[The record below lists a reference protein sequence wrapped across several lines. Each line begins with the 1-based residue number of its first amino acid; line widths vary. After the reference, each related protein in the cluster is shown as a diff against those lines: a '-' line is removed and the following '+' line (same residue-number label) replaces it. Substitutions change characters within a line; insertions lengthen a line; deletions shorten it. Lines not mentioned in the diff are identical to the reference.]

1 MLAIVFLA
9 LSLLIAPASAEGA
22 SNKFNACFFN
32 KQKIQCNF
40 KTIKQKSTKKILAY
54 KIAWSDGRSN
64 TYRIVP
70 GGQSNIVFTGFPSQD
85 QTGSLYVQDK
95 PRLID
100 EQGGLWLMAC
110 FWEEGPSN
118 EEGTSN
124 WKALYNPENDNLILF
139 NQISSDCEAFEG
151 GFGPT
156 IESSKK
162 AK

>member
-32 KQKIQCNF
+32 KQKIQCSF
-40 KTIKQKSTKKILAY
+40 KAIKQKSTKKILAY

-110 FWEEGPSN
+110 LWGGSYRN
-118 EEGTSN
+118 N
-124 WKALYNPENDNLILF
+124 WKALYNPENDNIILYYF
-139 NQISSDCEAFEG
+139 LSSNIDCEAFEG

-156 IESSKK
+156 IESSQK

>member
-9 LSLLIAPASAEGA
+9 LSLLIAPASAEGV

-70 GGQSNIVFTGFPSQD
+70 GGQSNIVFEGFSSQD
-85 QTGSLYVQDK
+85 KTGSLFVQDK

-110 FWEEGPSN
+110 FWNVDHP
-118 EEGTSN
+118 SN
-124 WKALYNPENDNLILF
+124 WKALYNPENDNVILF

-156 IESSKK
+156 IESSEK

>member
-1 MLAIVFLA
+1 MIAVVFLA
-9 LSLLIAPASAEGA
+9 LSLLIDPASAEGV

-40 KTIKQKSTKKILAY
+40 KTIKQNLTKKILAY
-54 KIAWSDGRSN
+54 EIAWSDGRSN

-70 GGQSNIVFTGFPSQD
+70 GGQSNIVFTGFSPQN
-85 QTGSLYVQDK
+85 QTGSLFVQDK

-100 EQGGLWLMAC
+100 EQGGLWLRAC
-110 FWEEGPSN
+110 YWEITHLDHS
-118 EEGTSN
+118 SN
-124 WKALYNPENDNLILF
+124 WKALYNPENNNIILYDF
-139 NQISSDCEAFEG
+139 LSSNIDCEAFEG

-156 IESSKK
+156 IESSEK